1 MTESVTTHPADGVG
15 APTLD
20 YRGPTAP
27 PASRKAVVDL
37 THSGMNITRYLA
49 MHVMGALFPITAGL
63 MLYGWRAAGAI
74 FVLLSAA
81 LLSAAVWRR
90 IGLRGPRVRYD
101 QVVWLA
107 LLLALTLPAH
117 LLTSSMRIVGETEA
131 PWPILVCAGAAL
143 AMFVWMIGGVGSGR
157 LHPVII
163 THLLIFVLFA
173 DMLVPHFALR
183 REHALWGD
191 VLNVPSPADQPMPS
205 TTTAPTV
212 ISRESLLE
220 SSKQAWITA
229 PPEIGIGEA
238 VSSIPAAQR
247 LESFTGGHEAPERA
261 WVSLE
266 SLVRDRLP
274 PLEDLIVGGQPA
286 PIGQGSAI
294 ALIIGGLFLLYRGL
308 IDYRVPLLIF
318 LGALIGFLVLPVPV
332 VITESSKVWR
342 WLALRDSSVGPA
354 LGVTFAN
361 YEMMASPLVFT
372 AFFLATSSAVRPLSR
387 RARTIYALLIGVT
400 SAAFQLYASVM
411 IGPYLALLGVSLMTP
426 WLDRVFRPRALV

>member
-1 MTESVTTHPADGVG
+1 MTDSVTSHSPGDVP
-15 APTLD
+15 APTLE
-20 YRGPTAP
+20 YRGPSAP
-27 PASRKAVVDL
+27 LASRKAAVDL
-37 THSGMNITRYLA
+37 TRSGMNVTRYLA
-49 MHVMGALFPITAGL
+49 LHVMGALFPITAGL
-63 MLYGWRAAGAI
+63 MLYGWRAAVAI
-74 FVLLSAA
+74 FIVVFSAA
-81 LLSAAVWRR
+81 ISAAVWRR
-90 IGLRGPRVRYD
+90 IGMRGARVRYD
-101 QVVWLA
+101 QVVWLS

-117 LLTSSMRIVGETEA
+117 LLSGSMHIGNETEA
-131 PWPILVCAGAAL
+131 PWPIFVCAGAAL

-173 DMLVPHFALR
+173 DMLVPRFALR

-191 VLNVPSPADQPMPS
+191 VLNVPGPVDQPVPS
-205 TTTAPTV
+205 ATSAPTIV
-212 ISRESLLE
+212 VRESLLE

-286 PIGQGSAI
+286 PIGHGSAI

-308 IDYRVPLLIF
+308 IDYRVPVLIF
-318 LGALIGFLVLPVPV
+318 VGALIGFLVLPVPV

-342 WLALRDSSVGPA
+342 WLAFRDSSVGPA

-387 RARTIYALLIGVT
+387 RARTIYALLIGAG

-411 IGPYLALLGVSLMTP
+411 IGPYLALLGVSLLTP
-426 WLDRVFRPRALV
+426 WLDRAFRPRPLV